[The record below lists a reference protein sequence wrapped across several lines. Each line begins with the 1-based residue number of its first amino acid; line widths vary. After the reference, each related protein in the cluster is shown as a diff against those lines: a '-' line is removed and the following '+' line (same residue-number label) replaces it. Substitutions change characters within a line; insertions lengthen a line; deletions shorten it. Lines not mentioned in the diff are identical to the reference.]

1 MALAKTEAGKLQQE
15 LRFRNRIIGLL
26 GGLLLLLGVAVWRLP
41 TQLSVYVPPDLS
53 RPQLV
58 KPGEIPSAYVYAF
71 GKIVME
77 ALNYCPADCANDY
90 RDNLETLRHY
100 LTASCYEDL
109 KMHLERNRSLYASR
123 TRKLLPV
130 GDEIFDP
137 LKVTRLD
144 QDVWEMRVDYLLE
157 EHVKGV
163 ETRRNRYHYPLRL
176 IRYTVPIDRNPFQ
189 LAFDCYVPPGPRP
202 ATDSEGEKP

>member
-1 MALAKTEAGKLQQE
+1 MAIAKTESGQLQQE

-26 GGLLLLLGVAVWRLP
+26 GGLLLLLGVALWRLP

-58 KPGEIPSAYVYAF
+58 KPGEIPPSYVYAF

-77 ALNYCPADCANDY
+77 ALNYCPADCAQDY
-90 RDNLETLRHY
+90 GRNLETLRHY

-109 KMHLERNRSLYASR
+109 KMHRERNESLYASR

-130 GDEIFDP
+130 GEEIFDP
-137 LKVTRLD
+137 RKVTRLD
-144 QDVWEMRVDYLLE
+144 QDVWEMQVDYLLE

-176 IRYTVPIDRNPFQ
+176 VRYAVPIDLTPFP
-189 LAFDCYVPPGPRP
+189 LAFDCYLPPGPRP
-202 ATDSEGEKP
+202 ATDTAD